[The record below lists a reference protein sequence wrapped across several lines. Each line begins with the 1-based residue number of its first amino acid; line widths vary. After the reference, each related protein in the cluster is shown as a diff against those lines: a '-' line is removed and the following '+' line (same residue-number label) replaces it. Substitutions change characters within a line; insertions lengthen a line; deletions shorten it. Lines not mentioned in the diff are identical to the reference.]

1 MLNKFFKRLL
11 KPLKCISSNTSLT
24 KPDSE
29 YLYVILPYFNYCK
42 YKRRYELFV
51 QFVKSMKDYPNVRVV
66 ITEGA
71 VEGEGYQLPRLDCFL
86 HIRNVIPSQ
95 LWIKENLI
103 NIAVYQLPD
112 NWKYMAWIDA
122 DLTFTDPYWVEHTL
136 KSLEDYD
143 IVQLFNECANLGP
156 NGEILKIDKSFGY
169 MYRKSGK
176 PYNKTSRYGFWHP
189 GYAWAC
195 TRNAY
200 DKMGGLIEFGI
211 LGSGDRHMAL
221 ALIGLV
227 DYSYPGTIH
236 SNYKALL
243 HVFQDKCI
251 SLRLG
256 YVHGKILHHFHGSI
270 ADRKYVERWNILIH
284 LQYDPLTDIYKN
296 NKGVLGLTMSGKRL
310 ENPLKQ
316 YFVTRKEDG
325 TKA

>member
-1 MLNKFFKRLL
+1 MFERFLKSFSCFQKRILNHK
-11 KPLKCISSNTSLT
+11 IS
-24 KPDSE
+24 SE

-71 VEGEGYQLPRLDCFL
+71 VEGEEYQLPRLDCFL
-86 HIRNVIPSQ
+86 HIRNIIPSQ

-103 NIAVYQLPD
+103 NIAVYQLPAD
-112 NWKYMAWIDA
+112 WKYMAWIDA
-122 DLTFTDPYWVEHTL
+122 DLTFTDPYWVDRTIQ
-136 KSLEDYD
+136 SLQEYD
-143 IVQLFNECANLGP
+143 VVQLFNECANLGP
-156 NGEILKIDKSFGY
+156 NGEVLKIDKSFGY

-176 PYNKTSRYGFWHP
+176 PYHKTSRYGFWHP

-195 TRNAY
+195 TRSAY
-200 DKMGGLIEFGI
+200 EKMGGLIEFGI

-221 ALIGLV
+221 ALIGLA

-243 HVFQDKCI
+243 HIFQDKCI

-270 ADRKYVERWNILIH
+270 ADRKYVERWNILVH

-296 NKGVLGLTMSGKRL
+296 NKGVLALTMSGKRL
-310 ENPLKQ
+310 ENALKQ

-325 TKA
+325 TKV